1 MDKSSNDNY
10 TSVCQSVS
18 SNTLFFYLARDWK
31 HDIKIFLSIFLSFG
45 YNLRAHKLK
54 NEADQSL

>member
-1 MDKSSNDNY
+1 MIS
-10 TSVCQSVS
+10 TPLSVS
-18 SNTLFFYLARDWK
+18 LSPQIPYFFYLARDWK